1 MRKEEMQEF
10 LEEDN
15 IDFLKLSANFEIIKN
30 GSKEIYKASVRLQ
43 GANDISENATDTIE
57 WIADIL
63 NQPLGYPQWFMA
75 AYPDVVKW
83 FTESLEDN
91 EKFDVIG
98 EPTEDFFDEQKKFNF
113 SVLRKIVNSYKLIN
127 TLECI

>member
-1 MRKEEMQEF
+1 MRKEEMQKF

-15 IDFLKLSANFEIIKN
+15 IDFLKLSANLEIIKN
-30 GSKEIYKASVRLQ
+30 GNKEIYKANAKLQ
-43 GANDISENATDTIE
+43 GINDISENATKTVE
-57 WIADIL
+57 WVAPIL

-83 FTESLEDN
+83 FAESLEDN
-91 EKFDVIG
+91 EIIDIIG
-98 EPTEDFFDEQKKFNF
+98 EPTEDFFDENNNLNF
-113 SVLRKIVNSYKLIN
+113 SILRKIVNAYKLVN